1 MIRSMTAFA
10 RSEEQYDGWM
20 ITWELRSVN
29 HRFLDI
35 TLRLP
40 ETLRSLEGA
49 LREKTTAAVSRGK
62 VEGSL
67 KFQSKVGGTAN
78 ITLNLPFVDHL
89 LAVAK
94 ELQTRM
100 NADTGPKLSDIL
112 RWPGVIAEAEP
123 DLEQLTTAVST
134 GLDQALAELVATR
147 CREGER
153 IQQMILQRCHGIKS
167 LVQQVRA
174 RRPEVRSKLREK
186 WLARLSELSVEPD
199 LDRLEQ
205 EMAILAQRLDV
216 DEELDRLDAHIS
228 EIDDVLERSEPVGRR
243 LDFLMQELHRE
254 TNTLAAK
261 SGDAET
267 TRITVELKVLIEQMR
282 EQIQNV
288 E

>member
-1 MIRSMTAFA
+1 MTAFA
-10 RSEEQYDGWM
+10 RSEEHYDGWM

-40 ETLRSLEGA
+40 ETLRSIEGA
-49 LREKTTAAVSRGK
+49 LQEKTTAAVSRGK

-67 KFQSKVGGTAN
+67 KFQSKVGGTAD
-78 ITLNLPFVDHL
+78 IALNLPFVDRL

-94 ELQTRM
+94 ELQSRM
-100 NADTGPKLSDIL
+100 NADTGPKLIDIL

-123 DLEQLTTAVST
+123 DLDQLKTVVATS
-134 GLDQALAELVATR
+134 LEQALAELVATR

-153 IQQMILQRCHGIKS
+153 IQEMILQRCHSITA

-186 WLARLSELSVEPD
+186 WLARLSELSAEPD
-199 LDRLEQ
+199 MDRLEQ

-228 EIDDVLERSEPVGRR
+228 EIDDVLKRNEPIGRR

-282 EQIQNV
+282 EQIQNI

>member
-10 RSEEQYDGWM
+10 RSEEQCDGWM

-35 TLRLP
+35 ALRLP
-40 ETLRSLEGA
+40 ETLRSLEGT

-67 KFQSKVGGTAN
+67 KFQLKVGGATDIA
-78 ITLNLPFVDHL
+78 LNLPFVDRL

-94 ELQTRM
+94 ELQTHM
-100 NADTGPKLSDIL
+100 NAQTGPTLNDIL
-112 RWPGVIAEAEP
+112 RWPGVIAEAES
-123 DLEQLTTAVST
+123 DLEQLRAAVVT
-134 GLDQALAELVATR
+134 GLEQALTELVATR

-153 IQQMILQRCHGIKS
+153 LQQMISQRCHTIKS

-186 WLARLSELSVEPD
+186 WLTRLTELSLEPD
-199 LDRLEQ
+199 VDRLEQ

-216 DEELDRLDAHIS
+216 DEELDRLDAHVS

-261 SGDAET
+261 SSDTET

-282 EQIQNV
+282 EQIQNI

>member
-29 HRFLDI
+29 HRFLDT

-40 ETLRSLEGA
+40 ETLRSLEGT
-49 LREKTTAAVSRGK
+49 LREKITAAVSRGK

-67 KFQSKVGGTAN
+67 KFQSKLGGTAD
-78 ITLNLPFVDHL
+78 IALNLPVVDRL
-89 LAVAK
+89 LTVAK

-123 DLEQLTTAVST
+123 DLDQLKSAVST
-134 GLDQALAELVATR
+134 GLERALAELVATR

-153 IQQMILQRCHGIKS
+153 IQEMIVQRCQGITA
-167 LVQQVRA
+167 LVKQARG

-186 WLARLSELSVEPD
+186 WLARLSELAVEPD
-199 LDRLEQ
+199 MDRLEQ
-205 EMAILAQRLDV
+205 EMAMLAQRLDV

-228 EIDDVLERSEPVGRR
+228 EIDDVLTRSEPVGRR

-261 SGDAET
+261 SGDTET
-267 TRITVELKVLIEQMR
+267 TRMTVELKVLIEQMR
-282 EQIQNV
+282 EQIQNI